1 MQILSIIALA
11 IATCVSTV
19 RAIQA
24 VTANQQQYVVP
35 GQPLAITVT
44 NIINTGGNVV
54 CTVPWSATNTGIY
67 TAVVAVGQTTGVIT
81 VYSPTNFSASV
92 AATFSTT
99 VANDTAPTA
108 FTIYAETITSNNPTN
123 GAILIGGT
131 TAQFVVT
138 ASNTG
143 TTIPLVSP
151 SFTVQYGSTTASA
164 LTFSRA
170 GTGPYTY
177 TGSFSVPQ
185 NFLGTLSVIF
195 TDGGSPAYIFIYTY
209 QVEQAT
215 VTPTLPI
222 VTTVTASALPCAV
235 PYCGNPCSGPCRP
248 SCNRP
253 CNRSSRRS
261 NCRLYGDDASISNF
275 DAEITQP
282 FAA

>member
-1 MQILSIIALA
+1 MSVNGLVGA
-11 IATCVSTV
+11 
-19 RAIQA
+19 
-24 VTANQQQYVVP
+24 
-35 GQPLAITVT
+35 GTVT
-44 NIINTGGNVV
+44 LS
-54 CTVPWSATNTGIY
+54 VPWTASITDTYSVTVLAAAGTASINILVPASFTGTVDATIST
-67 TAVVAVGQTTGVIT
+67 TTGDT
-81 VYSPTNFSASV
+81 LPNP
-92 AATFSTT
+92 ATF
-99 VANDTAPTA
+99 A
-108 FTIYAETITSNNPTN
+108 IYAETITTSSPAN

-131 TAQFVVT
+131 TQPFIVV

-143 TTIPLVSP
+143 AAMPLIAP
-151 SFTVQYGSTTASA
+151 SFTVQYGNVLSSA
-164 LTFSRA
+164 QSFSVSGSGAA
-170 GTGPYTY
+170 GAAYTY

-185 NFLGTLSVIF
+185 NFFGTLAINF
-195 TDGGSPAYIFIYTY
+195 TDGGSVAYTFIYTF